1 MTQAQVVRQM
11 LDAYHW
17 GGLEGARAFYDPEI
31 TWTSRFPRER
41 VLRGPEEVAHGL
53 DELQGAGRTV
63 MAITRDVIDKGS
75 CVVVPGEM
83 QIRERGS
90 VRQTQVW
97 WVMRASAGKVL
108 WGEDCLSRTQLDAA
122 VARAEAESQ
131 DASGVSSSD

>member
-1 MTQAQVVRQM
+1 MSEAQVVRQM
-11 LDAYHW
+11 LDAFYSS
-17 GGLEGARAFYDPEI
+17 GLEAARAFYDPEI

-41 VLRGPEEVAHGL
+41 VLRGPEEVSRGL
-53 DELQGAGRTV
+53 DALQAPGRTV
-63 MAITRDVIDKGS
+63 VAITRDVIDQGP

-97 WVMRASAGKVL
+97 WVMRVRAGKVL
-108 WGEDCLSRTQLDAA
+108 WGEDCLSRRQLETA
-122 VARAEAESQ
+122 VARAAAEDQ